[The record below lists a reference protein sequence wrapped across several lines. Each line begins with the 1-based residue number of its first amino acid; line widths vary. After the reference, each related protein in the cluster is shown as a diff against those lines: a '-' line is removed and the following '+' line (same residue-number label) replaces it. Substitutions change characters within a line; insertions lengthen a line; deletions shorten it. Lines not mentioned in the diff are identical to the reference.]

1 MSSVLGQC
9 DVVMPLDTYHGDLS
23 SAVITYV
30 PRILSVHKGRKKNKQ
45 GTEEETG
52 AGRSRGTRGI
62 ICFPGS
68 ICVAG
73 SNQRPG
79 LASGTRLPEGLAEG
93 SLVACR
99 LP

>member
-1 MSSVLGQC
+1 MGTCPQ
-9 DVVMPLDTYHGDLS
+9 LS
-23 SAVITYV
+23 SLMFQEFCLSAREEK
-30 PRILSVHKGRKKNKQ
+30 RI
-45 GTEEETG
+45 
-52 AGRSRGTRGI
+52 SRGLRRRQELAGAEG
-62 ICFPGS
+62 PGASSASSRS